1 MIVAGDTG
9 GCVVYDWPMGYNA
22 LNDEI
27 RDNITG
33 CGVMRK
39 IAIVCFGVMIIS
51 PAYSDDVS
59 KGNNEKVLQCS
70 LRPEELI
77 GLDDLGLS
85 AKCGAFS
92 SRVSYAYEKTK
103 VDRFTYRIGSKPG
116 LYVRMRNGIVESAHK
131 P

>member
-1 MIVAGDTG
+1 
-9 GCVVYDWPMGYNA
+9 MGYNA
-22 LNDEI
+22 RSDEI
-27 RDNITG
+27 RDNVTG
-33 CGVMRK
+33 CDVMCK
-39 IAIVCFGVMIIS
+39 IASLCFGVMIIS
-51 PAYSDDVS
+51 PAYSDDVF

-92 SRVSYAYEKTK
+92 SRVSYAYGKTK
-103 VDRFTYRIGSKPG
+103 VERFTYLIGLKPG

>member
-1 MIVAGDTG
+1 
-9 GCVVYDWPMGYNA
+9 MGYNA
-22 LNDEI
+22 RNDEI

-39 IAIVCFGVMIIS
+39 IASVCFGVMIIS

-92 SRVSYAYEKTK
+92 SRVSYAYEKAK

-116 LYVRMRNGIVESAHK
+116 LYVRMRNGIVESAYK